1 MNTYGRSVQSRGIAL
16 LMVLWTITIL
26 MVVVFSFSALSRTET
41 NAALG
46 FREMLQK
53 KNLAEAGI
61 QRGIMEIVYRKI
73 KPKDLT
79 EQTWRT
85 DGSRYS
91 VPFGDGQVS
100 IAITDETGLIDINML
115 TDASG
120 IILKNLL
127 LLRGIPEDQ
136 ADTVV
141 DSLLDWKD
149 SGDSNA
155 HRLHG
160 AESDYYGAL
169 PVPYAAK
176 NANFDTV
183 EELQLVKGVT
193 HEMLFGT
200 RESRGIDSLL
210 TVHGLTGKINVNT
223 APRDVLA
230 AVPGIGP
237 ELADAVV
244 SARQGSDTV
253 LTTADLQQILGAN
266 YAAAAPF
273 ISAAESS
280 TFTIEAAGY
289 YEDRAAAAY
298 VIRATVAFSP
308 DMGRYRYVYYKT
320 PATATK

>member
-1 MNTYGRSVQSRGIAL
+1 MNTCGRSVQSRGIAL
-16 LMVLWTITIL
+16 LMVLWVITIL

-79 EQTWRT
+79 EQTWRM

-149 SGDSNA
+149 SGDSDA

-160 AESDYYGAL
+160 AETDYYMTL
-169 PVPYAAK
+169 PLPYAAK

-183 EELQLVKGVT
+183 EELLLVKGMT
-193 HEMLFGT
+193 SDILFGD
-200 RESRGIDSLL
+200 RERKGIESLL
-210 TVHGLTGKINVNT
+210 TVHAKTDKINVNA
-223 APRDVLA
+223 APQDLLA
-230 AVPGIGP
+230 ALPGMNAG
-237 ELADAVV
+237 LAETFVAERQSRDTLL
-244 SARQGSDTV
+244 SA
-253 LTTADLQQILGAN
+253 ADLPVLFGEA
-266 YAAAAPF
+266 YAMASPYV
-273 ISAAESS
+273 STGDSD
-280 TFTIEAAGY
+280 TFTIESSGY
-289 YEDRAAAAY
+289 TDREQAAY
-298 VIRATVAFSP
+298 SIRATVMFSP
-308 DMGRYRYVYYKT
+308 DMGRYRYVSYKN
-320 PATATK
+320 PVTAMR